1 MLAPEIQK
9 YIDDHSNIND
19 VVLNEVDR
27 NTHLHTLMPQM
38 LSGSMQGKMLT
49 LMTSLIDAK
58 NVLEIGTFTGFGTI
72 CLARGVN
79 AVDGKVV
86 TIDVNPEF
94 SFLVRKHLA
103 LAGVVDKVEALT
115 GDALK
120 IIPARKEIWDVV
132 YIDANKQE
140 YVEYYNAVID
150 RVRPGGLILTDNVL
164 WSGKVVNEP
173 NEVDA
178 KVINAYNRMLY
189 DDSRIEVIIL
199 PVRDGLSVARKRSN
213 E

>member
-9 YIDDHSNIND
+9 YIDDHSNIDD

-72 CLARGVN
+72 CLARGVRTTG
-79 AVDGKVV
+79 GKVV

-94 SFLVRKHLA
+94 TFLVKKHLA
-103 LAGVVDKVEALT
+103 LAGVEDKVETLV
-115 GDALK
+115 GDALA
-120 IIPARKEIWDVV
+120 IIPKRKEIWDLV

-140 YVEYYNAVID
+140 YIKYYNAVID

-164 WSGKVVNEP
+164 WSGKVVSEP

-178 KVINAYNRMLY
+178 KVIIMYNQMLKE
-189 DDSRIEVIIL
+189 DKRVDVIIL
-199 PVRDGLSVARKRSN
+199 PIRDGLSIAQKK
-213 E
+213 

>member
-9 YIDDHSNIND
+9 YIDDHSNIED
-19 VVLNEVDR
+19 AVLHEVDR

-79 AVDGKVV
+79 STEGKVV

-94 SFLVRKHLA
+94 TFLVKKHLK
-103 LAGVVDKVEALT
+103 LAGIEDRVET
-115 GDALK
+115 MIGDALK
-120 IIPARKEIWDVV
+120 IIPERKEIWDLV

-140 YVEYYNAVID
+140 YVEYFNVVID

-178 KVINAYNRMLY
+178 KVINTYNRMLY
-189 DDSRIEVIIL
+189 DDPRIEVIIL
-199 PVRDGLSVARKRSN
+199 PVRDGLSVARKK
-213 E
+213 

>member
-9 YIDDHSNIND
+9 YIDDHSNIED
-19 VVLNEVDR
+19 SVLHEVER

-79 AVDGKVV
+79 PSDGKVV

-94 SFLVRKHLA
+94 SFLVKKHLA
-103 LAGVVDKVEALT
+103 LAGLEDRVETLI

-120 IIPARKEIWDVV
+120 IIPERKVIWDLV

-140 YVEYYNAVID
+140 YIEYFNAVIE

-164 WSGKVVNEP
+164 WSGKVLYEP
-173 NEVDA
+173 NDVDA
-178 KVINAYNRMLY
+178 KVINMYNQMLVE
-189 DDSRIEVIIL
+189 DGRIDVIIL
-199 PVRDGLSVARKRSN
+199 PIRDGLSVAKKK
-213 E
+213 